1 MTPLLFVSTIETLLT
16 LENYNYLFKLCN
28 FDLLGAPA
36 NPQEIRFS
44 MLTFLVEVAAVN
56 NHPLAFD
63 STLTLL
69 NGFEYILSL
78 IEKNEELFITK
89 RPYLDT
95 TKSQTIM
102 SCIIGIKAS
111 INCGWVF
118 NCIFDWK
125 PSQFFRNTIMSTKP
139 RSYSAVS
146 KNLDHCKSVF
156 SNSKLCFNPAEP
168 SFVWN
173 ELLSRK
179 KESMGGK
186 ISVSAI
192 EKASISVSKE
202 KISWNSSSENYME
215 NSNRR
220 FENIFQS
227 ATAPLRAVCEIRDE
241 MNGAVVYFQ
250 NVADQYDKRLSILD
264 DKIEKITKN
273 LLYNGKTTATVELR
287 VEEIFEAMRSLNVK
301 VNNQTKVMQLGDSFT
316 VEMLNSMRIVL
327 NETSVTATQTREMLR
342 NSINSDRDCSI
353 I

>member
-1 MTPLLFVSTIETLLT
+1 
-16 LENYNYLFKLCN
+16 
-28 FDLLGAPA
+28 
-36 NPQEIRFS
+36 
-44 MLTFLVEVAAVN
+44 
-56 NHPLAFD
+56 
-63 STLTLL
+63 
-69 NGFEYILSL
+69 
-78 IEKNEELFITK
+78 
-89 RPYLDT
+89 
-95 TKSQTIM
+95 
-102 SCIIGIKAS
+102 
-111 INCGWVF
+111 
-118 NCIFDWK
+118 
-125 PSQFFRNTIMSTKP
+125 
-139 RSYSAVS
+139 
-146 KNLDHCKSVF
+146 
-156 SNSKLCFNPAEP
+156 
-168 SFVWN
+168 
-173 ELLSRK
+173 
-179 KESMGGK
+179 
-186 ISVSAI
+186 
-192 EKASISVSKE
+192 
-202 KISWNSSSENYME
+202 ME

-353 I
+353 IKKRPPPPRSVKLKKNNKPRHCWFNKTQAMQAWLRCLK